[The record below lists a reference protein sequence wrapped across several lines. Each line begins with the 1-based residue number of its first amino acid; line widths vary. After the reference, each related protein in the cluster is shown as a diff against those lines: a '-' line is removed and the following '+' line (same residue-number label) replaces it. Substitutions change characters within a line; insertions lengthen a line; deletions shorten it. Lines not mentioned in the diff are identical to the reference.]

1 VPLVLMVKGVE
12 VLGTASIYELE
23 TQQARRLIPPTR
35 KFSEQITFTISAAHK
50 NKLRIA
56 TVEMRVSYLKV
67 NCPSLNRNSPS
78 CNSSDKLYVQEF
90 DSMLQCGSDG
100 ISIARAS
107 IPRWPLLRRAD
118 GGKLAASI
126 GYRIH

>member
-56 TVEMRVSYLKV
+56 TVEMRVSL
-67 NCPSLNRNSPS
+67 SES
-78 CNSSDKLYVQEF
+78 KLPLAQSKFTV
-90 DSMLQCGSDG
+90 LQF
-100 ISIARAS
+100 IRQTLR
-107 IPRWPLLRRAD
+107 PRIRFHVAVR
-118 GGKLAASI
+118 I
-126 GYRIH
+126 GRY